1 MSNFGIAFYNLL
13 KQIHYPG
20 INQYEPYN
28 FDWFVYQPGLEPFLT
43 WIVKNL
49 SNENFLTEDELTR
62 YALVSNDVIENN
74 DERQKLLDIL
84 ISLDNGKMVIP
95 WTNYQRNLTEQYSCI
110 KAQTQAL
117 KCQLNW
123 KQQHYKTLL
132 MKGPKA
138 KEKIRE
144 TRRQIEQL
152 LQLSSPQNLLQ
163 TTTTTN
169 INNFQQ
175 IGMNFIQMERNYLS
189 ILQNIWTD
197 EITFEQNPSIDLIT
211 QLNNRTVK
219 LVRLEV
225 ESALANVE
233 FDTLKSQLQ
242 LCTQLKKYFDSTP
255 IDDLKKLT
263 DRLGSKS
270 IVHQQQRTQYETQ
283 LFNIYLSRHEHSL
296 ETIYLNILEKQYTND
311 NRLALKQQIILDS
324 LNQHINF
331 SKLVDGL
338 LEHRLSLIDQTTEQM
353 NRIINYI
360 KMIIENSKSTTSTID
375 IKQPKQDLNIDL
387 NIKNLIERVKQI
399 ENDFS
404 KNNSIVDS
412 FLDYINRQN
421 EDFRPKANDLSIELD
436 NLIQIRTNE
445 WKNLT
450 TTIKD

>member
-1 MSNFGIAFYNLL
+1 MSNFGIAFHNLL

-49 SNENFLTEDELTR
+49 SDENFLTEDELTR
-62 YALVSNDVIENN
+62 YALISNDVIENN

-84 ISLDNGKMVIP
+84 ISLDNGKMIIP

-110 KAQTQAL
+110 KSQTQAL

-123 KQQHYKTLL
+123 KQQQYKTLL

-163 TTTTTN
+163 TATN

-175 IGMNFIQMERNYLS
+175 NGMNFIHMEKNYLS
-189 ILQNIWTD
+189 VLQNIWTD
-197 EITFEQNPSIDLIT
+197 EITLEQNPSIDLIT
-211 QLNNRTVK
+211 QLNNRTIK
-219 LVRLEV
+219 LVQLEV

-242 LCTQLKKYFDSTP
+242 LCIQLKKYFDSTP
-255 IDDLKKLT
+255 IDDLKKLA
-263 DRLGSKS
+263 DRLSSKS

-283 LFNIYLSRHEHSL
+283 LLNTYISRHEDLL
-296 ETIYLNILEKQYTND
+296 ETIYLNILEKQYGND

-324 LNQHINF
+324 LNQHMNF
-331 SKLVDGL
+331 SKLIDGL
-338 LEHRLSLIDQTTEQM
+338 LEHRLSLIDQTTEHM
-353 NRIINYI
+353 NKIINYI
-360 KMIIENSKSTTSTID
+360 KMIIENSKSNISTID
-375 IKQPKQDLNIDL
+375 MKQLKQDINIDI

-404 KNNSIVDS
+404 KNNSIVNS
-412 FLDYINRQN
+412 FLDYMNRQN

-436 NLIQIRTNE
+436 NLIQTRTNE
-445 WKNLT
+445 WNNLI
-450 TTIKD
+450 TTINN

>member
-28 FDWFVYQPGLEPFLT
+28 FDWFVYQPGLELFLT

-123 KQQHYKTLL
+123 KQQQYKTLL

-163 TTTTTN
+163 TTTTN

-445 WKNLT
+445 WKNLI

>member
-1 MSNFGIAFYNLL
+1 MSNFGVVFHNLL

-43 WIVKNL
+43 WIVNNL
-49 SNENFLTEDELTR
+49 SNENFLTEDELNR
-62 YALVSNDVIENN
+62 YALLSNDVIENN
-74 DERQKLLDIL
+74 DERQKFLDIL

-123 KQQHYKTLL
+123 KQQQYKTLL
-132 MKGPKA
+132 MKGPKG

-163 TTTTTN
+163 ISANT
-169 INNFQQ
+169 NNFQQ
-175 IGMNFIQMERNYLS
+175 IGINFIQMEKNYLS
-189 ILQNIWTD
+189 VLQNTWTD
-197 EITFEQNPSIDLIT
+197 ETTYEQNPNNDLIT
-211 QLNNRTVK
+211 QLNNRTIK

-225 ESALANVE
+225 ESALASVE

-255 IDDLKKLT
+255 IDDLKKLA

-270 IVHQQQRTQYETQ
+270 NVHQQQRTQYETQ
-283 LFNIYLSRHEHSL
+283 LFNIYSSRHEHLL
-296 ETIYLNILEKQYTND
+296 ETIYLNILEKQFTND

-324 LNQHINF
+324 LNQHVHF
-331 SKLVDGL
+331 CKLIDGL
-338 LEHRLSLIDQTTEQM
+338 LNHRLIIINQTTEQM
-353 NRIINYI
+353 NKIINYI
-360 KMIIENSKSTTSTID
+360 RMIIENSKQTAIINN
-375 IKQPKQDLNIDL
+375 IKQQKQDLNIDL
-387 NIKNLIERVKQI
+387 NITNLIEKIKQI

-404 KNNSIVDS
+404 KNHTTVNS
-412 FLDYINRQN
+412 FLEYINRQN

-436 NLIQIRTNE
+436 NLIETRNNE
-445 WKNLT
+445 WNNLIT
-450 TTIKD
+450 TTIQNH

>member
-123 KQQHYKTLL
+123 KQQQYKTLL

-163 TTTTTN
+163 TTTTN

-331 SKLVDGL
+331 SKLIDGL

-404 KNNSIVDS
+404 KNSSIVDS

-445 WKNLT
+445 WKNLI

>member
-123 KQQHYKTLL
+123 KQQQYKTLL

-163 TTTTTN
+163 TTTTN

-445 WKNLT
+445 WKNLI

>member
-331 SKLVDGL
+331 SKLIDGL